1 MGLTATSG
9 RGAATVMKKAFQI
22 LQRTLSPEGGGA
34 LALRRSESG
43 AVAVEFS
50 MLIPLI
56 VVMLLGALDLA
67 YIYLAKTELSRI
79 TQDVGRVVRLG
90 NAQSLS
96 GQTFQSMACADIVV
110 ILQCSGLIFNLTP
123 YTSCATLTNTAP
135 QLTYD
140 SNGNVTNNLVFNPGG
155 PGDIDVLQISY
166 QLPVFGTSLFNYAT
180 QTNGTML
187 ITASA
192 VFYVQ

>member
-1 MGLTATSG
+1 
-9 RGAATVMKKAFQI
+9 MKKAFQ
-22 LQRTLSPEGGGA
+22 TFLSAISRERGGA
-34 LALRRSESG
+34 SALRRSESG

-56 VVMLLGALDLA
+56 VLMMLGALDLA

-90 NAQSLS
+90 NAQTLS
-96 GQTFQSMACADIVV
+96 GQTFQNMACADIVV
-110 ILQCSGLIFNLTP
+110 ILQCSGLIVNLTP
-123 YTSCATLTNTAP
+123 YSSCATLTNNAP

-140 SNGNVTNNLVFNPGG
+140 ANGNVTNSLVFNPGG

-166 QLPVFGTSLFNYAT
+166 QLPVFGTSLFNFAT
-180 QTNGTML
+180 QTNGSML